1 MACKNVRSSY
11 NQYKKTTNNE
21 IVDSK
26 TYIDYA
32 NEFNRFLAEKVIE
45 GYEITLPS
53 RLGTLSIIGKKQ
65 KIRFDEDGNI
75 KGLAP
80 DWVKTKKLWEDNP
93 EAKAK
98 KQLLYHTN
106 SHTDNTIYKFLWS
119 KNRILITNKILY
131 SLKMTRTNKRAVN
144 ELVTKM
150 NKKYVTKFI

>member
-1 MACKNVRSSY
+1 MSCKNVRSSY
-11 NQYKKTTNNE
+11 KQYKETTTNE

-32 NEFNRFLAEKVIE
+32 NEFNKFLSEKVIE

-65 KIRFDEDGNI
+65 KIKVDDNGKI
-75 KGLAP
+75 SGLAP
-80 DWVKTKKLWEDNP
+80 DWVKTKELWNSNP
-93 EAKAK
+93 LAKEK

-131 SLKMTRTNKRAVN
+131 SLRMTRDNKRKVYS
-144 ELVTKM
+144 LVK
-150 NKKYVTKFI
+150 NGKKYITKFI